1 MLSSAK
7 EPFSRAEVKPVP
19 AQSSSGSFVGLAV
32 SESKLKESARRES
45 VFPAKSAGY
54 FAISQRV
61 TRN

>member
-32 SESKLKESARRES
+32 SESKLKESARREK
-45 VFPAKSAGY
+45 VY
-54 FAISQRV
+54 FRPKALGTLR
-61 TRN
+61 